1 MKDLIVK
8 TNHDIGSKEFLD
20 GIIQIR
26 NSPRADGQ
34 SPCQVVFGG
43 SIRTLIPTLTELLG
57 TNEYVELARKGR
69 EKLDQKQ
76 KYLYDRSAKKF
87 RPLDIG
93 IKVWV
98 QHPETKKWDSTATIL
113 ARIRKRTYQSQIED
127 GKITHRNRRWIRK
140 WNLSDCTKPPNL
152 KADDDGD
159 SNEHD
164 GLSLI
169 HI

>member
-1 MKDLIVK
+1 M
-8 TNHDIGSKEFLD
+8 
-20 GIIQIR
+20 
-26 NSPRADGQ
+26 
-34 SPCQVVFGG
+34 
-43 SIRTLIPTLTELLG
+43 G

-76 KYLYDRSAKKF
+76 KYLYDRSAKKL

-113 ARIRKRTYQSQIED
+113 TRIRKRTYQIQMED
-127 GKITHRNRRWIRK
+127 GKITHRNRKWIRK

-152 KADDDGD
+152 IADDDGD
-159 SNEHD
+159 AKEHD
-164 GLSLI
+164 GKEITDQNGMDLPKKRSNRLAGKQKI
-169 HI
+169 DYKLLNGI